1 MELGIDSFASREHEE
16 PMEAIQHLLERIKP
30 ALKTN

>member
-16 PMEAIQHLLERIKP
+16 PVEAIQHLLELFKP